1 MAWPAG
7 NQNAERKRKIDP
19 GANVPMSRDLH
30 VKLTEVEQ
38 GPDDMPAKRR
48 RRGFLPAVKVKG
60 RRKGGHD
67 QVLVVRRHV
76 QPFPTLPSQAQNPPK
91 RGPSAEV
98 WGRESPVT
106 RLLGFQFSLL

>member
-38 GPDDMPAKRR
+38 GPDDRPAKRR

-60 RRKGGHD
+60 RTKGGHD

-91 RGPSAEV
+91 SGPSAEV
-98 WGRESPVT
+98 WGHESPVT
-106 RLLGFQFSLL
+106 RLLGSQFSLL